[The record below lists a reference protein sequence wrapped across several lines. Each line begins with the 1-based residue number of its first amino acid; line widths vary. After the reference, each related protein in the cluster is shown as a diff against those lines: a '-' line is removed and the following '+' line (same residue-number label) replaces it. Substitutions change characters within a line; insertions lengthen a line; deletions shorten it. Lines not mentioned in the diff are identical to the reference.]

1 MNFYLKKIYQD
12 NFKKEATFI
21 KNLII
26 KRQLNITLKD
36 GTFKTSNP
44 NRINASLNLLLS
56 NIKNTEKLNILEIG
70 PSYGFTTVDI
80 FNFFSTRNL
89 KIDLCAYEKNL
100 YIEFIKIFRNYLLFE
115 KDFFIG
121 IYIKF
126 FNLFFLMQPKRKN
139 VIYSISSKLIQ
150 ILWKIIFSLNIF
162 KNVCLI
168 KLLNDEIYKNNIYVT
183 NKLEDLNKKSFNI
196 IICLNVLNKSYYSFE
211 ESREYLSQYCNLL
224 EDNGILLL
232 GRNHDEDE
240 NVSLFKYSK
249 KEKKLI
255 FSKRIK
261 NGWDYEEEKIF
272 LENI

>member
-1 MNFYLKKIYQD
+1 MTFYLKKIHPD
-12 NFKKEATFI
+12 KLDKEATFI

-26 KRQLNITLKD
+26 KRHLNIPLKD
-36 GTFKTSNP
+36 GTFKKSNP
-44 NRINASLNLLLS
+44 NRINSTLNLLLS
-56 NIKNTEKLNILEIG
+56 NIKNTKKLKILEIG
-70 PSYGFTTVDI
+70 PSYGFTTIDI
-80 FNFFSTRNL
+80 FNFFNTRNF

-100 YIEFIKIFRNYLLFE
+100 FIEFIKIFRNYFLFE

-121 IYIKF
+121 IYIKI
-126 FNLFFLMQPKRKN
+126 FNIFFLMQSKRKN
-139 VIYSISSKLIQ
+139 IIFSISSKFIQ

-168 KLLNDEIYKNNIYVT
+168 KLLNDEIFKKNIYVT

-211 ESREYLSQYCNLL
+211 ESKEYLSQFCNLL

-232 GRNHDEDE
+232 GRNHDKDE
-240 NVSLFKYSK
+240 NVSLFKYNK
-249 KEKKLI
+249 KEKKLV
-255 FSKRIK
+255 FSKNIK
-261 NGWDYEEEKIF
+261 NGWDYEKEIIF